1 MVARNEMLKS
11 DSRRFLLS
19 DPFYHPKD
27 RLASPLMHS
36 RKTITIVTS
45 PSPKNKPLPAL
56 SMGTSPTTK
65 QAPVQYRIEER
76 KRTVYVTSDAPP
88 SEWDPNSLNT
98 IFSLTEVPENEE
110 AGLNAQDSR
119 ENSPRISTHRSRR
132 PGAKNC
138 ATLYASNSNTPPG
151 SPPPQRLSPQ
161 VSTTRPRILFYNKS
175 DPHYGFTN
183 FSAHSVVYK
192 GKRYPTSEHLFQSF
206 KFQKHR
212 PNLAEHI
219 RTCSERPSVA
229 FSEARRFQPEVR
241 TDWKQVNIEKMDEA
255 LWCKFTQHS
264 DLKAELLSTG
274 DAELV
279 EDSDKDAF
287 WGVGADRRGRN
298 ELGKALER
306 LRAKLREAP

>member
-1 MVARNEMLKS
+1 
-11 DSRRFLLS
+11 
-19 DPFYHPKD
+19 
-27 RLASPLMHS
+27 MHS

-56 SMGTSPTTK
+56 SMGPSPTTK

-88 SEWDPNSLNT
+88 SEWNPNSLNT

-110 AGLNAQDSR
+110 AGLNAQLPIRRTGSYVETQVLITEDSSPPVTQDSR

-132 PGAKNC
+132 PGAKNT

-161 VSTTRPRILFYNKS
+161 VSTTRPRILFYNKC

-241 TDWKQVNIEKMDEA
+241 IDWKQVNIEKMDEA
-255 LWCKFTQHS
+255 LWYKFTQHP

>member
-1 MVARNEMLKS
+1 MLKS

-45 PSPKNKPLPAL
+45 PSQKNKPLPAL

-88 SEWDPNSLNT
+88 SEWDSNSLNT

-110 AGLNAQDSR
+110 AGLNAQVPIRRTASYVETQVLISEDISPPGTQDSR
-119 ENSPRISTHRSRR
+119 ENSPRISNRSRR
-132 PGAKNC
+132 PGAKNS

-161 VSTTRPRILFYNKS
+161 VSTTRPRILFYNKC

-183 FSAHSVVYK
+183 FSAHPVLYK

-206 KFQKHR
+206 KVKITFVVDSPSFINHTAVPEASPKSR
-212 PNLAEHI
+212 
-219 RTCSERPSVA
+219 RTHPHLLR
-229 FSEARRFQPEVR
+229 
-241 TDWKQVNIEKMDEA
+241 
-255 LWCKFTQHS
+255 
-264 DLKAELLSTG
+264 KA
-274 DAELV
+274 
-279 EDSDKDAF
+279 KCCIF
-287 WGVGADRRGRN
+287 
-298 ELGKALER
+298 
-306 LRAKLREAP
+306 